1 MNPETGAGADVST
14 DRADTSTDDA
24 DASTGSAKVSPGSV
38 DVSPGSAK
46 VSPDTGASL
55 RGNRDFTLLWTG
67 QAVSDLGSQMSVICY
82 PLLILAATGSAAK
95 AGFVGGAA
103 LIATLATL
111 LPAGVV
117 ADRYPRKRIMVL
129 TSLVQM
135 AAVGSVVPAALT
147 HHIYLGHLVAVG
159 LVQGSASAFYLGA
172 SRGSLR
178 RIVTSAQLPAATS
191 MTQARG
197 QAATLIGPPVGG
209 ALFGVA
215 RFLPFGFDSV
225 SFGAIAI
232 AAALLRKPLD
242 PVRAPGEAREPMRR
256 AVTRGMQYV
265 FKVRFLRVYALWAS
279 VINAVAAGMMLMVI
293 VIAQHHGA
301 TPPEVG
307 ALMSAAAVC
316 GLAGSLFGPRL
327 AKRLGARRWVVI
339 TSWLLPSCAVG
350 IAFAPWVWLMAI
362 LGAVTSFTIMPVNV
376 VFAVRAARITPD
388 DLQAQTGN
396 ARQLIGSSLSWIGPP
411 AFGAL
416 TDSAGVRT
424 AILTAAALYAA
435 TAVWTQFNHE
445 IRTLD
450 EHRDDQYA

>member
-1 MNPETGAGADVST
+1 MVRTERPQ
-14 DRADTSTDDA
+14 RAA
-24 DASTGSAKVSPGSV
+24 AAASRRSEE
-38 DVSPGSAK
+38 
-46 VSPDTGASL
+46 ASL

-82 PLLILAATGSAAK
+82 PMLILAATGSAAK

-103 LIATLATL
+103 LIATLVTL

-117 ADRYPRKRIMVL
+117 ADRYARRRIMVV
-129 TSLVQM
+129 TSLIQT
-135 AAVGSVVPAALT
+135 AAVGSVVPAVLT
-147 HHIYLGHLVAVG
+147 HHVHLAHLIGVG
-159 LVQGSASAFYLGA
+159 LIQGSASAFYLGA

-215 RFLPFGFDSV
+215 KALPFGFDSV

-232 AAALLRKPLD
+232 AAALLRTPLD
-242 PVRAPGEAREPMRR
+242 PVRAPDEVREPMRR
-256 AVTRGMQYV
+256 AVTRGLQYV
-265 FKVRFLRVYALWAS
+265 MRIGFLRVYALWAS

-293 VIAQHHGA
+293 VIAQHRGA

-307 ALMSAAAVC
+307 ALMSAAALC
-316 GLAGSLFGPRL
+316 GLAGSLVGPRL
-327 AKRLGARRWVVI
+327 ADRLGARLWVLI
-339 TSWLLPSCAVG
+339 TSWLLPTCAVG
-350 IAFAPWVWLMAI
+350 IAFAPWVWLIAA
-362 LGAVTSFTIMPVNV
+362 LGAITSFTIMPVNV

-388 DLQAQTGN
+388 ALQAQTSN
-396 ARQLIGSSLSWIGPP
+396 ARQLIGSSLSWLGPP

-435 TAVWTQFNHE
+435 MAVWIQFHRE

-450 EHRDDQYA
+450 DHTKDGYV